1 LITLD
6 NVAISRGGRVV
17 ITDLSEV
24 IPKGSIT
31 VIMGA
36 NGSGKST
43 LLAGI
48 SGFIALDKG
57 RIKINDI
64 DISKTSARELS
75 EIRAMAIQSQ
85 GFSLG
90 FTVRQV
96 VEMAGPAD
104 EALKSLDLLDIS
116 QARVTSLSG
125 GQSQRVA
132 LAQVLAQS
140 SPVLLLDEPLA
151 SQDIE
156 SRERIIKIL
165 KEYVGKG
172 GTVVMASHSD
182 ESELIWADKVIKLK

>member
-1 LITLD
+1 MITLD
-6 NVAISRGGRVV
+6 NVSISRGGRVI

-24 IPKGSIT
+24 IPKGTIS

-48 SGFIALDKG
+48 SGHIALDKG

-64 DISKTSARELS
+64 DISKTSARKLS